1 MSPQPTDQQLRAA
14 WECERGPTWPATFD
28 AAMADAVYSRLIRG
42 AAKRALQRSERAA
55 ANAGPASTPAPASAP
70 TRCPFCGCRTTGAAH
85 PRPLDA
91 RQLAAGERADA

>member
-14 WECERGPTWPATFD
+14 WERERGPTWPATFD

-42 AAKRALQRSERAA
+42 AAKRALHRSERAA
-55 ANAGPASTPAPASAP
+55 ANAGPAGTYASAP
-70 TRCPFCGCRTTGAAH
+70 SRCPFCGCRTTGAAH